1 MTTKDPGGTPETG
14 TKQGDP
20 SDPKSGQGTPSCDP
34 NVSDTD
40 LKTCASVLNVE
51 ELYLTE
57 KACKTKGTHFNIG
70 LTILVIGTI

>member
-1 MTTKDPGGTPETG
+1 MTTRDPGGTPETG

-20 SDPKSGQGTPSCDP
+20 SDPKSGQEIPSCGP

-40 LKTCASVLNVE
+40 LKICASDLNVE

-57 KACKTKGTHFNIG
+57 IACKTKGTHF
-70 LTILVIGTI
+70 TILVIGTI